1 LVVELTADGRA
12 GKKSN
17 RKQFDTYGEAYGK
30 NDVIGCFIDCD
41 EGTIHFAKNGR
52 SLDKA
57 FDIPP
62 RGFAFYPGD
71 PHMPAVR

>member
-1 LVVELTADGRA
+1 MIWDA

-17 RKQFDTYGEAYGK
+17 RKQFDSYGEAYGK

-41 EGTIHFAKNGR
+41 EGTIHFAKNGK
-52 SLDKA
+52 LLGKA

-62 RGFAFYPGD
+62 RGFAYYPGKEIGCFQLW
-71 PHMPAVR
+71 